1 MKIGLHIDD
10 LDFGFPLFW
19 CWKAHFRKSGQV
31 TETLSSLIKIKAFHN
46 GQTNAMHLPNS
57 WWSCL
62 PSNWNVYLSGSFQ
75 ERAARS
81 DALQGNLFYS
91 AVHQKLL
98 PVGKCSEESSSFSG
112 KVTASLSLYFLLLFF
127 LLQHQKSAACP
138 IPAWTPPVEILRA
151 AVVESAENLAT
162 SRMEAVFGL
171 RWRQC
176 SPSGV

>member
-1 MKIGLHIDD
+1 MRQGAKQGAWLSVLPTKTYCCQTLCRMKIGLHIDD

-127 LLQHQKSAACP
+127 PSSIRKVPPAPSPRERRPWKSYAP
-138 IPAWTPPVEILRA
+138 QL
-151 AVVESAENLAT
+151 
-162 SRMEAVFGL
+162 
-171 RWRQC
+171 
-176 SPSGV
+176 